1 MIGLWY
7 LISHW
12 SAKFAKSA
20 EVGCFPPNPAR
31 LTALYPSTSTRLSR
45 TSSHSISLDTSHN
58 ELNWTGR
65 EYHSYTLSTVLADM
79 ARLRSAKAAPSPAP
93 TNTTEATRRPILREK
108 TNTMAA
114 ATPGPGAEKSMLALK
129 NFKRR
134 PRQSSVLELVKHR
147 RSSAAANRSLAA
159 SVIQQHRQEEEGGV
173 DHENTSVFDLG
184 SASEDDEEVFA
195 PEAEGT
201 PVLLD
206 KKKMRVSGSARKT
219 VEARSDA
226 NASAVKGNKRKSG
239 DLEDSSHSA
248 LDALRKKH
256 RKSEPSHVENEE
268 EEHLPEV
275 DHSTHSAGHVLPDHQ
290 SSPVPDRTASEV
302 QVINS
307 SPQHSSPLT
316 SPASS
321 RGFPGPA
328 EADLTVPSTE
338 EQERART
345 NLDDPEDEDEDEA
358 DSPDVANAT
367 MAEPASSSPITS
379 PILETQRTDIYADP
393 LTQASPSPAREP
405 ARTRSQNTTDNKKNQ
420 PASLSTAKLRA
431 LLPRRT
437 QKPQPRPRRT
447 EYDISSDSDDE
458 DDDGTALGTTNS
470 GNDEDED
477 AFRNSRSRRQ
487 TKTATHAKSSKK
499 KPTTATAASNSTRA
513 KSKPATQPNRS
524 KSKSKATTRQYG
536 RAAAA
541 AASASDKENAGGEQQ
556 DDEEGEGED
565 TTLTMKDLAH
575 SRELEEA
582 RRKFAEVDEWDLAFE
597 SMSNEDHRSSSQNWR

>member
-1 MIGLWY
+1 M
-7 LISHW
+7 
-12 SAKFAKSA
+12 
-20 EVGCFPPNPAR
+20 
-31 LTALYPSTSTRLSR
+31 
-45 TSSHSISLDTSHN
+45 
-58 ELNWTGR
+58 
-65 EYHSYTLSTVLADM
+65 
-79 ARLRSAKAAPSPAP
+79 
-93 TNTTEATRRPILREK
+93 
-108 TNTMAA
+108 
-114 ATPGPGAEKSMLALK
+114 
-129 NFKRR
+129 
-134 PRQSSVLELVKHR
+134 LELVKHR

-173 DHENTSVFDLG
+173 EHENTSVFDLG

-206 KKKMRVSGSARKT
+206 KKKTRVSGSARKS
-219 VEARSDA
+219 VQAARSDA
-226 NASAVKGNKRKSG
+226 NASAVKRNKRKSG
-239 DLEDSSHSA
+239 DVEDSSHSA

-256 RKSEPSHVENEE
+256 RKSEPSHVEDKEE
-268 EEHLPEV
+268 VHLPEV
-275 DHSTHSAGHVLPDHQ
+275 DHSVHSAGHVLPDHQ

-321 RGFPGPA
+321 CGFPGPA
-328 EADLTVPSTE
+328 EADFTVPSTE

-345 NLDDPEDEDEDEA
+345 NLDNPEDEDEDEA

-379 PILETQRTDIYADP
+379 PIPETQRTDVYADP

-405 ARTRSQNTTDNKKNQ
+405 ARTRSQNTNNNVKKKQ
-420 PASLSTAKLRA
+420 PASLSTAKLRT

-458 DDDGTALGTTNS
+458 DDDGTALGTTNLED
-470 GNDEDED
+470 DEDED
-477 AFRNSRSRRQ
+477 DFRNSRSRRQ
-487 TKTATHAKSSKK
+487 TKTATQSKSSKK
-499 KPTTATAASNSTRA
+499 KPTTASTRA
-513 KSKPATQPNRS
+513 KSKPALPPTR
-524 KSKSKATTRQYG
+524 SKSKATTRQYG

-541 AASASDKENAGGEQQ
+541 AASASDKENAGEEPQ
-556 DDEEGEGED
+556 DDEEGGGED

-582 RRKFAEVDEWDLAFE
+582 RRKFAEVDEWDLSFE